1 MAINRFWSD
10 VYSTALRETTDQ
22 SSLASLELIQM
33 SSKKLNL
40 NHLLYNSI
48 SIFQWDV
55 LNPTLG

>member
-1 MAINRFWSD
+1 MINKEYEKLKNKKWLLINRYWSD

-40 NHLLYNSI
+40 NHLL
-48 SIFQWDV
+48 
-55 LNPTLG
+55 

>member
-1 MAINRFWSD
+1 MVINRYWSD

-33 SSKKLNL
+33 STKKLNL

-48 SIFQWDV
+48 SIFQ
-55 LNPTLG
+55 